1 MNSRVSSIVA
11 SIAAAVVTFRCARV
25 ADALVL
31 RVVRPPRGEVL
42 LVSDVILAT
51 AFGVVVY
58 LWLHL
63 RATRTRLTD
72 LERAQVV
79 LDTQL
84 TLAAQIQRHLL
95 PPVAVGSNGV
105 RWAGRLEPAYLI
117 GGDFYDFIQPAAAV
131 AGRRSDVSH
140 ADGLFVV
147 GDVSGKGIPAA
158 LLQASAHSLF
168 RTLARDTV
176 HPADL
181 LTRVSREIYAENA
194 GALYLTCILI
204 SIDSM
209 NRTLMYTNAGH
220 PAGLMTGSAGHRLLS
235 RGGPPVGLFPET
247 VYESETVSFEPGDLG
262 VIVSDGIT
270 EAVEEDGMPAVD
282 VLNRAIASMPVPR
295 TPERVCD
302 ALIEMAQRRSGPA
315 GVADW
320 EDDKTVFAFMFDSIA
335 EVNCRPSVVL
345 HTSPASHATQTPL
358 RPPAFAR

>member
-1 MNSRVSSIVA
+1 MTSRVSSVVM
-11 SIAAAVVTFRCARV
+11 SIMVVVVTFRSARA

-63 RATRTRLTD
+63 RATRTRLTG
-72 LERAQVV
+72 LERAQLV

-84 TLAAQIQRHLL
+84 SLAAQIQRHLL
-95 PPVAVGSNGV
+95 PPIPVRSNGV
-105 RWAGRLEPAYLI
+105 RWAGRLEPAYSI
-117 GGDFYDFIQPAAAV
+117 GGDFYDFIPAV
-131 AGRRSDVSH
+131 ATPPPLATAVSGSLSQAVS

-168 RTLARDTV
+168 RTLARETV

-181 LTRVSREIYAENA
+181 LTRISREIYAENA

-204 SIDSM
+204 RVDSAS
-209 NRTLMYTNAGH
+209 RTLIYTNAGH
-220 PAGLMTGSAGHRLLS
+220 PTGLMMGSAGRRLLS

-247 VYESETVSFEPGDLG
+247 AYESEVVSVNPGDLG

-270 EAVEEDGMPAVD
+270 EAVEEEGTPPVD
-282 VLNRAIASMPVPR
+282 VLNRAISGIPEPR
-295 TPERVCD
+295 TPQRVCD
-302 ALIEMAQRRSGPA
+302 VLIELAQRHSGPR
-315 GVADW
+315 GVAYW
-320 EDDKTVFAFMFDSIA
+320 EDDKTVLAFMFDGREA
-335 EVNCRPSVVL
+335 AVD
-345 HTSPASHATQTPL
+345 A
-358 RPPAFAR
+358 PPFVAQV